1 MIQNVSQ
8 SIPEPLPQQYFP
20 TLQDI
25 DSTYSDS
32 LCSDPLPPVRML
44 SPHFSQRSRSLI
56 HDVSD
61 ADHLADNELNHYED
75 ELQLALQRQ
84 ISHHQ
89 SHSANPL
96 PPFSSMKS
104 LSLDPK
110 MKPFA
115 GSRPIL
121 SRTPTLKST
130 ETKALCEKLDNVNQ
144 MINDMN
150 QYVTNHKSKQIKTD
164 RFMIRKLGEI
174 QDEIEDSE
182 VYIEEHID
190 DKFIAWNQE
199 RKMLGMSNERERT
212 QCMNLRKQMQDAQAR
227 IDQLERAKQL
237 QKQHTEMSV
246 VSSLSRIYEAHPP
259 SIDDEK
265 EGKKV
270 TPAPSS
276 NASTASE
283 VDLKAIKEKWHLEHK
298 HEQIKMKRELSAAHY
313 QEMNAFIL
321 KITQPQFRLPRQ
333 VIDIVSQTQSNLI
346 EKNTQFG
353 VEMSAQ
359 ERDVMN
365 QRLRLIGGDELSD
378 ANAKDKKAIYAKEY
392 KEHKTVVKQRM
403 NELRALN
410 IKSLQLKLDLV
421 DVLNQSKK
429 KNKKHGNYEVFL
441 ERFMRSISRIFFDAK
456 AILSSTNTRETND
469 IDCEQ
474 NDALYRM
481 ASRIPLTLKIIELT
495 DVLSCAASNVLCV
508 DDLRS
513 YASNIEK
520 FGLSLVNQYEFI
532 EQFAIRLIHCGVIK
546 PKHYTRQI
554 KSISNIFLSIIA
566 RDIGAQLFVDDM
578 DRFIDLLVLIVQ
590 FPPVLHQINITTRA
604 KKKHKKNLKQM
615 LHQSNKK
622 SQNNE
627 TKQVDMSDAIKTYYN
642 LYSNRNLVKNLKK
655 FEKHM
660 RHMQLNDDD
669 DDDDVKHTDHMD
681 DTFASPT
688 DLFAGPN
695 QKQSNIKLNLMSFP
709 LPPKYKYVI
718 FQCELYWHEL
728 HREFST
734 IWRIKN
740 PSTKPQHQPGFYG
753 GHGYGGNRDYEE
765 EKKDDNTYTK
775 FGWTIH
781 YDLHRY
787 VWKQMTFEC
796 KINVLKVIP
805 EGHRNVKRMQ
815 AYPYY
820 DEDYNLNKKSDA
832 STELYSYESLYDI
845 ESNKKLRFVWNINN
859 TNGMVTRLTRYSEDK
874 SIVQYHSD
882 IYYDL
887 FQLKVCRQGEKNEFM
902 ISIAGLPRNT
912 HKMGVKIELF
922 AMYSDPNNDDDTKM
936 KIMSSIIT
944 FSYTSHTFIISPNK
958 AELLMDLLRN
968 YAKLS
973 LLCTAII
980 IQKYDEENNTV
991 RDEMKPVFNPKS
1003 NIETPAQ
1010 DVITSEYHIKK
1021 EEETQVIANNSNTIC
1036 SLDME
1041 SIREQIRASKEKI
1054 INLTFDTFIW
1064 HITADSDNGLLRKL
1078 KASII
1083 KKQNQTFNSDVFC
1096 LLGHKWYISIYTRD
1110 GEDQYSHRRS
1120 RRGRNAQ
1127 NTDDKPIVN
1136 IYANC
1141 LTKGCIDCKVCYHV
1155 LQTGARAEF
1164 YDSFDGASFRHRSW
1178 GSHAEGKSV
1187 LSHKANVIKALCT
1200 KEITIK
1206 VDISIISESA
1216 IGHKNDAKHN
1226 CKTGANVI
1234 KQEVIEWLTDVV
1246 HLSQYLDIFKRE
1258 AIEDLEIVKRLT
1270 MDTLTLMGIT
1280 KIGHQLKILHQ
1291 IDIMKQ
1297 KESS

>member
-1 MIQNVSQ
+1 MRWVFFLMFVRLTPSLTTKKMERRIPFSNKINVNYLISGYSRQRIGKLSNNQHIPSSIINVIKYYYPKMNGYSFVWNIADHQ
-8 SIPEPLPQQYFP
+8 SIQQ
-20 TLQDI
+20 I
-25 DSTYSDS
+25 
-32 LCSDPLPPVRML
+32 
-44 SPHFSQRSRSLI
+44 I
-56 HDVSD
+56 
-61 ADHLADNELNHYED
+61 
-75 ELQLALQRQ
+75 
-84 ISHHQ
+84 
-89 SHSANPL
+89 NP
-96 PPFSSMKS
+96 S
-104 LSLDPK
+104 
-110 MKPFA
+110 
-115 GSRPIL
+115 
-121 SRTPTLKST
+121 
-130 ETKALCEKLDNVNQ
+130 
-144 MINDMN
+144 
-150 QYVTNHKSKQIKTD
+150 SKQTFDSDVFDCGLSNK
-164 RFMIRKLGEI
+164 FFLQI
-174 QDEIEDSE
+174 Q
-182 VYIEEHID
+182 
-190 DKFIAWNQE
+190 
-199 RKMLGMSNERERT
+199 
-212 QCMNLRKQMQDAQAR
+212 
-227 IDQLERAKQL
+227 
-237 QKQHTEMSV
+237 
-246 VSSLSRIYEAHPP
+246 
-259 SIDDEK
+259 
-265 EGKKV
+265 
-270 TPAPSS
+270 PANA
-276 NASTASE
+276 NASISTSSPSE
-283 VDLKAIKEKWHLEHK
+283 
-298 HEQIKMKRELSAAHY
+298 
-313 QEMNAFIL
+313 
-321 KITQPQFRLPRQ
+321 QPVATPWSGMTPPPIRHTTSRVAPRNT
-333 VIDIVSQTQSNLI
+333 TQSN
-346 EKNTQFG
+346 
-353 VEMSAQ
+353 
-359 ERDVMN
+359 RPP
-365 QRLRLIGGDELSD
+365 R
-378 ANAKDKKAIYAKEY
+378 
-392 KEHKTVVKQRM
+392 
-403 NELRALN
+403 
-410 IKSLQLKLDLV
+410 
-421 DVLNQSKK
+421 
-429 KNKKHGNYEVFL
+429 
-441 ERFMRSISRIFFDAK
+441 
-456 AILSSTNTRETND
+456 
-469 IDCEQ
+469 
-474 NDALYRM
+474 
-481 ASRIPLTLKIIELT
+481 
-495 DVLSCAASNVLCV
+495 
-508 DDLRS
+508 
-513 YASNIEK
+513 
-520 FGLSLVNQYEFI
+520 
-532 EQFAIRLIHCGVIK
+532 
-546 PKHYTRQI
+546 TRQT
-554 KSISNIFLSIIA
+554 A
-566 RDIGAQLFVDDM
+566 RRSSATHYQV
-578 DRFIDLLVLIVQ
+578 VL
-590 FPPVLHQINITTRA
+590 PRPTARRA
-604 KKKHKKNLKQM
+604 V
-615 LHQSNKK
+615 S
-622 SQNNE
+622 
-627 TKQVDMSDAIKTYYN
+627 
-642 LYSNRNLVKNLKK
+642 
-655 FEKHM
+655 
-660 RHMQLNDDD
+660 LNDDD

-1010 DVITSEYHIKK
+1010 DAITSEDHIKK

-1136 IYANC
+1136 MYANC